1 MISLASRA
9 EAGSYRVPMQ
19 LGPNIDN
26 AWGAYWRD
34 ADVDGCTAAFPIEAR
49 DRIAS
54 GWRERLEPHSGQTLL
69 DVACGK
75 GAVLAIAR
83 GLGVDRVTGVDL
95 AETHAGEGSVRTG
108 IDARELPFA
117 GASFDIVV
125 SQFGVEYAGLEAAGM
140 EAARVCRGRL
150 LLLTHAAEGPVV
162 AHARDQVAQVEWL
175 QAERAVDR
183 LVTHFRAPTF
193 ATAAD
198 IDQLLAACVT
208 RAGADQ
214 NVSVLESFYRT
225 AIALQDR
232 LDPAMELERLAHE
245 LSAHAERLRAMIAA
259 APTRAALA
267 GLARLLEFRG
277 FTAVF
282 EEEGTPPIGYWL
294 DARRTE
300 RE

>member
-49 DRIAS
+49 DRIAN
-54 GWRERLEPHSGQTLL
+54 GWRRRLEPHIGQTLL
-69 DVACGK
+69 DIACGK

-95 AETHAGEGSVRTG
+95 AETHAADGAVRTG
-108 IDARELPFA
+108 IDARELPFTA
-117 GASFDIVV
+117 TSFDVVV
-125 SQFGVEYAGLEAAGM
+125 SQFGVEYAGLELAGV

-175 QAERAVDR
+175 QGQDAVGR
-183 LVTHFRAPTF
+183 LATHFSAPTP

-198 IDQLLAACVT
+198 IDRLLAACVT
-208 RAGADQ
+208 RAGTDQ

-225 AIALQDR
+225 AIALQDHP
-232 LDPAMELERLAHE
+232 DPARELEHLAHKMTE
-245 LSAHAERLRAMIAA
+245 HAERLRTMIAA

-267 GLARLLEFRG
+267 GLIRLLESRG
-277 FTAVF
+277 FTAVV